1 MNADLKGKKVLVI
14 GTGLSGVGSVRLLS
28 QVGALPVML
37 EENTKVTKEDI
48 INKLHEEDRDS
59 TEIIIGEISDEV
71 LDSIALTVPSPAVP
85 LDSPTVMRIKAKEIP
100 IWSEIE
106 LAYNFSKGKMVAI
119 TGTNGKTTTTTLVG
133 EIMKAHFE
141 SVYVVGNIGVSFA
154 ESALEMTEDTVTVGE
169 ISSFQLEAVDKFH
182 ANVSAILNITP
193 DHLNRH
199 HTMECYASM
208 KENITN
214 KETKDDTCVLNYDNE
229 YTRDFG
235 NRCPAKVVFFSTKEK
250 LQDGFYLEG
259 DQIIMSTAGN
269 PMTIMNIHDMNL
281 VGLCNVE
288 NVMAAIAMSL
298 AMGVPLS
305 TILAVIRDFKAVEH
319 RIEFVATK
327 RGVDYYND
335 SKGTNPDAAI
345 QGIRAMSKPTI
356 LIGGGYDKGSEYDEW
371 LENFGDTV
379 KLLVLIG
386 QTKEKIAEC
395 AKKHG
400 FTNYVF
406 KDSFEEALEF
416 CTESAKSGDAVL
428 LSPACASWDMFPNY
442 ETRGKKFKEYVNKII
457 E

>member
-1 MNADLKGKKVLVI
+1 MKAELNGKKVLVI
-14 GTGLSGVGSVRLLS
+14 GSGLSGVGSVSLLNK
-28 QVGALPVML
+28 VGAIPVML
-37 EENTKVTKEDI
+37 EENTKVTQEDI
-48 INKLHEEDRDS
+48 REKLHEEDRDK
-59 TEIIIGEISDEV
+59 TTIIVGEISDEI
-71 LDSIALTVPSPAVP
+71 LDEISLLVPSPAVP
-85 LDSPTVMRIKAKEIP
+85 LDSPTVLRIKEKNIP

-106 LAYNFSKGKMVAI
+106 LAFNFAKGKMVAI

-133 EIMKAHFE
+133 DIMKAHFG
-141 SVYVVGNIGVSFA
+141 SAYVVGNIGVSYA
-154 ESALEMTEDTVTVGE
+154 ESALEMTDSSVTVGE
-169 ISSFQLEAVDKFH
+169 ISSFQLEAVDNFH

-199 HTMECYASM
+199 HTMECYAQM

-214 KETKDDTCVLNYDNE
+214 NQTKDDTCVLNYDNE

-235 NRCPAKVVFFSTKEK
+235 SRCPAKVVFFSTKEK
-250 LQDGFYLEG
+250 LSDGFYLEG
-259 DQIIMSTAGN
+259 EDIYMSTAGN
-269 PMTIMNIHDMNL
+269 AMKIMNIHDMNL
-281 VGLCNVE
+281 VGMCNVE

-298 AMGVPLS
+298 AMDVPLAK
-305 TILAVIRDFKAVEH
+305 ILEVIRSFKAVEH

-327 RGVDYYND
+327 NGVDYYND

-345 QGIRAMSKPTI
+345 QGIRAMCKPTI
-356 LIGGGYDKGSEYDEW
+356 LIGGGYDKGNEYDEW
-371 LENFGDTV
+371 IESFGDTV

-406 KDSFEEALEF
+406 KDTYEEALKF
-416 CTESAKSGDAVL
+416 CTDSAVSGDAVL

-442 ETRGKKFKEYVNKII
+442 ETRGKKFKEYVNKLSD
-457 E
+457 

>member
-1 MNADLKGKKVLVI
+1 MKTSDIIDKKVLVI
-14 GTGLSGVGSVRLLS
+14 GSGLSGVGSVNLLNK
-28 QVGALPVML
+28 VGAKPVVL
-37 EENTKVTKEDI
+37 EENKSLSEEDI
-48 INKLHEEDRDS
+48 RLKLHEEDRDK
-59 TEIIIGEISDEV
+59 TEIIVGEISDAV
-71 LDSIALTVPSPAVP
+71 LDKLVLVVPSPAVP
-85 LDSPTVMRIKAKEIP
+85 LDSPTVLRIKEKNIP

-106 LAYNFSKGKMVAI
+106 LAYNFAKGKVVAI

-133 EIMKAHFE
+133 DIMKAHFGK
-141 SVYVVGNIGVSFA
+141 VYVVGNIGVSYA
-154 ESALEMTEDTVTVGE
+154 ESSLLMDDSSVTVGE
-169 ISSFQLEAVDKFH
+169 ISSFQLEAVDNFH
-182 ANVSAILNITP
+182 ANVSAILNVTP

-199 HTMECYASM
+199 HTMECYAAM

-214 KETKDDTCVLNYDNE
+214 NQTKDDTCVLNYDNE

-235 NRCPAKVVFFSTKEK
+235 KRCPAKVVFFSTKEK
-250 LQDGFYLEG
+250 LSDGLFLDG
-259 DQIIMSTAGN
+259 DEIYMSTAGN
-269 PMTIMNIHDMNL
+269 AVSVMNIHDMNL

-298 AMGVPLS
+298 AMGVPMS
-305 TILAVIRDFKAVEH
+305 TVLEVIRNFKAVEH

-345 QGIRAMSKPTI
+345 QGIKAMSKPTI

-371 LENFGDTV
+371 IENFGDKV

-400 FTNYVF
+400 FNDFVF
-406 KDSFEEALEF
+406 KDTFEEALEF
-416 CTESAKSGDAVL
+416 CTQSANEGDAVL

-442 ETRGKKFKEYVNKII
+442 ETRGKKFKEYVCKL
-457 E
+457 

>member
-1 MNADLKGKKVLVI
+1 MKRDISGKNVLVI
-14 GTGLSGVGSVRLLS
+14 GAGLSAVGSVRLLNE
-28 QVGALPVML
+28 VGAHVIVL
-37 EENTKVTKEDI
+37 EENKKATLEGI
-48 INKLHEEDRDS
+48 REKLGDADREG
-59 TEIIIGEISDEV
+59 TQIIIGDISDEV
-71 LDSIALTVPSPAVP
+71 LDTISLAVPSPAVP
-85 LDSPTVMRIKAKEIP
+85 LDSATMLRIKERDIT

-106 LAYNFSKGKMVAI
+106 LAYNYSKGRMVAI

-133 EIMKAHFE
+133 EIMKACYE

-154 ESALEMTEDTVTVGE
+154 ENALQMSDSSVIVGE
-169 ISSFQLEAVDKFH
+169 ISSFQLEAVENFH
-182 ANVSAILNITP
+182 AEVSAILNITP

-214 KETKDDTCVLNYDNE
+214 NQSVSDTCVLNYDNE
-229 YTRDFG
+229 YTREFG
-235 NRCPAKVVFFSTKEK
+235 KRCPAKVVWFSTKEK
-250 LQDGFYLEG
+250 LSDGFYLDG
-259 DQIIMSTAGN
+259 DEIMMGSNAG
-269 PMTIMNIHDMNL
+269 PVAIMNIHDMNL

-305 TILAVIRDFKAVEH
+305 TILSVIRDFKAVEH
-319 RIEFVATK
+319 RIEFVAQK

-345 QGIRAMSKPTI
+345 QGIKAMNRPTI

-371 LENFGDTV
+371 IESFDGKV

-395 AKKHG
+395 AEKHG
-400 FTNYVF
+400 FKDYVF
-406 KDSFEEALEF
+406 KDSFEEALEY
-416 CTESAKSGDAVL
+416 CTESASEGDAVL

-442 ETRGKKFKEYVNKII
+442 ETRGRKFKEYVNKLV
-457 E
+457 